1 MRIEDMRAEIDSID
15 NELLRLLN
23 RRARLA
29 VGTPAAAAVAPPDGR
44 GALAQE
50 AAREGDV
57 LERAC
62 RVNAG
67 PLDELAVAKIF
78 RRIIHETQH
87 ATTTHS
93 PTARRWHSSEPLHE
107 EAGELV

>member
-1 MRIEDMRAEIDSID
+1 MRIEDWRAEIDSID

-29 VGTPAAAAVAPPDGR
+29 VGTHAQADGR
-44 GALAQE
+44 GAPAE
-50 AAREGDV
+50 GAVRGGDV

-67 PLDELAVAKIF
+67 PLDELAVVKIF

-87 ATTTHS
+87 AATTHS
-93 PTARRWHSSEPLHE
+93 PTSPHWHPAEPPHE

>member
-1 MRIEDMRAEIDSID
+1 MRNEDLRAEIDSID

-29 VGTPAAAAVAPPDGR
+29 VGPAAPWGAR
-44 GALAQE
+44 GSS
-50 AAREGDV
+50 AREDDV

-87 ATTTHS
+87 AAATTPLGH
-93 PTARRWHSSEPLHE
+93 WHAPDPLHE

>member
-1 MRIEDMRAEIDSID
+1 MRIEDWRAEIDSID

-29 VGTPAAAAVAPPDGR
+29 VGTPAPWDERGGPDAQGPAR
-44 GALAQE
+44 G
-50 AAREGDV
+50 GDV

-67 PLDELAVAKIF
+67 PLDELAVVKIF

-87 ATTTHS
+87 AAATTPLGH
-93 PTARRWHSSEPLHE
+93 WHAPDPLHE

>member
-1 MRIEDMRAEIDSID
+1 MRNEDLRAEIDSID
-15 NELLRLLN
+15 NELLRLLH

-29 VGTPAAAAVAPPDGR
+29 VGPAVPW
-44 GALAQE
+44 GAQRRD

-87 ATTTHS
+87 AAATTPLGH
-93 PTARRWHSSEPLHE
+93 WHAPDPLHE

>member
-1 MRIEDMRAEIDSID
+1 MRTEDLRAEIDSID

-29 VGTPAAAAVAPPDGR
+29 VGPVATAGEPDAR
-44 GALAQE
+44 G

-87 ATTTHS
+87 AAPPHT
-93 PTARRWHSSEPLHE
+93 PPARHWHAAEPLHE

>member
-1 MRIEDMRAEIDSID
+1 MRNEDRRAEIDSID

-29 VGTPAAAAVAPPDGR
+29 VVTPAAATADDHA
-44 GALAQE
+44 AHAQG
-50 AAREGDV
+50 AARGDDV

-78 RRIIHETQH
+78 RRIIHETQP
-87 ATTTHS
+87 AATTHS
-93 PTARRWHSSEPLHE
+93 PAVRHWHAAEPLHE

>member
-1 MRIEDMRAEIDSID
+1 MRIEEWRAEIDSID

-29 VGTPAAAAVAPPDGR
+29 VGAGAADAEH
-44 GALAQE
+44 GAHTHQ
-50 AAREGDV
+50 AARPPDV

-78 RRIIHETQH
+78 RRIIHETQQAAAH
-87 ATTTHS
+87 ASALRGWPGVEMH
-93 PTARRWHSSEPLHE
+93 HHE

>member
-1 MRIEDMRAEIDSID
+1 MRNEDLRAEIDSID

-29 VGTPAAAAVAPPDGR
+29 VGPAAAAAAGEHGANAR
-44 GALAQE
+44 GAT
-50 AAREGDV
+50 REGDI

-87 ATTTHS
+87 AATTMTPLKH
-93 PTARRWHSSEPLHE
+93 WHSADPPHE

>member
-1 MRIEDMRAEIDSID
+1 MSTEDGGAQIDSRD
-15 NELLRLLN
+15 SELLRRRN
-23 RRARLA
+23 RRARRA
-29 VGTPAAAAVAPPDGR
+29 VGTPAPWDELSAPE
-44 GALAQE
+44 AQG
-50 AAREGDV
+50 AARGGDM

-67 PLDELAVAKIF
+67 PLDELAVVKIF

-87 ATTTHS
+87 AAPPHT
-93 PTARRWHSSEPLHE
+93 PPARHWHAPEPLHE

>member
-1 MRIEDMRAEIDSID
+1 MRTEDLRAEIDSID

-29 VGTPAAAAVAPPDGR
+29 VGPAATAGEHGAR
-44 GALAQE
+44 G

-78 RRIIHETQH
+78 RRIIHETQQAAAH
-87 ATTTHS
+87 ASALRGWPGVEMHQ
-93 PTARRWHSSEPLHE
+93 HE

>member
-1 MRIEDMRAEIDSID
+1 MRIEEWRAEIDSID

-29 VGTPAAAAVAPPDGR
+29 VGAAGTNQSAPAH
-44 GALAQE
+44 E
-50 AAREGDV
+50 AARSPDV

-67 PLDELAVAKIF
+67 PLDEMAVAKIF

-87 ATTTHS
+87 AATTHS
-93 PTARRWHSSEPLHE
+93 PTLRHWHAAAPPHE

>member
-1 MRIEDMRAEIDSID
+1 MRTEDLRAEIDSID

-29 VGTPAAAAVAPPDGR
+29 VGPARTAGEHGASAPSAV
-44 GALAQE
+44 
-50 AAREGDV
+50 REGDI

-87 ATTTHS
+87 AATTTHS
-93 PTARRWHSSEPLHE
+93 PTVRHWLAADPPHE

>member
-1 MRIEDMRAEIDSID
+1 MRNEDLRAEIDSID

-29 VGTPAAAAVAPPDGR
+29 VGPAAAAADEH
-44 GALAQE
+44 GAGARRA
-50 AAREGDV
+50 AAREGDI

-87 ATTTHS
+87 AATTTHS
-93 PTARRWHSSEPLHE
+93 PTLRHWHSADPTHE

>member
-1 MRIEDMRAEIDSID
+1 MRIEEMRAEIDSID

-29 VGTPAAAAVAPPDGR
+29 VVTPAPAPAEGR
-44 GALAQE
+44 GAHARG

-93 PTARRWHSSEPLHE
+93 PTARQWHSAEPPHE

>member
-1 MRIEDMRAEIDSID
+1 MRIEDWRAEIDSID

-29 VGTPAAAAVAPPDGR
+29 VGTPAPWDERGGPDAHGPAR
-44 GALAQE
+44 G
-50 AAREGDV
+50 GDV

-67 PLDELAVAKIF
+67 PLDELAVVKIF

-87 ATTTHS
+87 AAPTHA
-93 PTARRWHSSEPLHE
+93 PAARHWHAAEPLHE

>member
-1 MRIEDMRAEIDSID
+1 MRNEDLRAEIDSID

-29 VGTPAAAAVAPPDGR
+29 VGRAAPWGNQEAR
-44 GALAQE
+44 GA
-50 AAREGDV
+50 ARGGDV

-87 ATTTHS
+87 AAAATTPQH
-93 PTARRWHSSEPLHE
+93 WHAADPLHE

>member
-1 MRIEDMRAEIDSID
+1 MRTEDLRAEIDSID

-29 VGTPAAAAVAPPDGR
+29 VGPAHAATAGEHDAR
-44 GALAQE
+44 G
-50 AAREGDV
+50 AAREGDM

-87 ATTTHS
+87 AAATTTHS
-93 PTARRWHSSEPLHE
+93 PTVRHWHAAEPPHE

>member
-1 MRIEDMRAEIDSID
+1 MRIEEWRAEIDSID

-29 VGTPAAAAVAPPDGR
+29 VGE
-44 GALAQE
+44 GASQSATSHE
-50 AAREGDV
+50 AARAPDV

-87 ATTTHS
+87 AAAAHARKGWTGVETH
-93 PTARRWHSSEPLHE
+93 HHE
-107 EAGELV
+107 EAANGVKK

>member
-1 MRIEDMRAEIDSID
+1 MRNEDLRAEIDSID

-29 VGTPAAAAVAPPDGR
+29 VSPAAPVGEHGAAGAR
-44 GALAQE
+44 GAAP
-50 AAREGDV
+50 EGDV

-62 RVNAG
+62 RVNAR

-87 ATTTHS
+87 AVTTHS
-93 PTARRWHSSEPLHE
+93 PPVRHWHAADPPHE

>member
-1 MRIEDMRAEIDSID
+1 MRNEDLRAEIDSID

-29 VGTPAAAAVAPPDGR
+29 VGPAAPWGER
-44 GALAQE
+44 GAAGP

-87 ATTTHS
+87 AAATT
-93 PTARRWHSSEPLHE
+93 PLRYWHAPDPLHE

>member
-1 MRIEDMRAEIDSID
+1 MRNEDWRAEIDSID

-29 VGTPAAAAVAPPDGR
+29 VGTHASAGERGTPAAQG
-44 GALAQE
+44 
-50 AAREGDV
+50 AARGGDV

-67 PLDELAVAKIF
+67 PLDELAVVKIF

-87 ATTTHS
+87 AAAAHPPTTPH
-93 PTARRWHSSEPLHE
+93 WHAAEPPHE

>member
-1 MRIEDMRAEIDSID
+1 MRNEDWRAEIDSID

-29 VGTPAAAAVAPPDGR
+29 VGTHAAADEHGTP
-44 GALAQE
+44 AQG
-50 AAREGDV
+50 AARGGDV

-67 PLDELAVAKIF
+67 PLDELAVVKIF

-87 ATTTHS
+87 AAAPHWH
-93 PTARRWHSSEPLHE
+93 TAEPLHE